1 MDLADKRAEQVVS
14 DESLFARSVVGKRS
28 LEKEIAVFMLEE
40 VELLGVQFDT
50 TTRKLVGQLS
60 RRLVFDKE
68 DSS

>member
-1 MDLADKRAEQVVS
+1 
-14 DESLFARSVVGKRS
+14 
-28 LEKEIAVFMLEE
+28 LEE

-68 DSS
+68 DSSWFNR